1 MNNTVV
7 RTFSG
12 IAFLVVVLAGL
23 LINKYLFAVLLIA
36 MMGTMLYEFYRMTMG
51 PRYRLMQ
58 GLAIGFG
65 VLAFLSLFLVCA
77 FGLDRNLLAVNILLL
92 IALMVGT
99 LLVKDKK
106 DFRSFAFLFMG
117 LLYIAVPL
125 TLSNLVVF
133 DGNGGFSG
141 LLIVAFFCIIWSSD
155 VGAYCFGMLF
165 GKNGRK
171 LFPSISPKKSWAGF
185 WGGLVMS
192 LVAAYILYLTGMLAF
207 PLVHCL
213 VLAALMNVAGV
224 YGDLFESQWKRDAGI
239 KDSGNLIPGHGGA
252 LDRFDST
259 LFAMPAGVAY
269 LLLMHLI

>member
-12 IAFLVVVLAGL
+12 IAFLAVVLAGL
-23 LINKYLFAVLLIA
+23 LISKYLFAVLLVA
-36 MMGTMLYEFYRMTMG
+36 MMGTMLYEFYRMTLG
-51 PRYRLMQ
+51 SSYRLMQ

-65 VLAFLSLFLVCA
+65 LLSFLSLFLVCA
-77 FGLDRNLLAVNILLL
+77 FGMDRNILAVNILLL
-92 IALMVGT
+92 IALMVGM

-185 WGGLVMS
+185 WGGLLMS
-192 LVAAYILYLTGMLAF
+192 LLAAYILYLTGLLPY

>member
-51 PRYRLMQ
+51 TRYQLMQ

>member
-51 PRYRLMQ
+51 TRYRLMQ
-58 GLAIGFG
+58 GLTIGFG

>member
-12 IAFLVVVLAGL
+12 IAFLMVVLAGL

-51 PRYRLMQ
+51 TRYRLMQ
-58 GLAIGFG
+58 GLTIGFG

>member
-51 PRYRLMQ
+51 TRYQLMQ

-269 LLLMHLI
+269 LLLMHLL

>member
-51 PRYRLMQ
+51 TRYRLMQ
-58 GLAIGFG
+58 GLTIGFG

-207 PLVHCL
+207 PFVHCL

>member
-1 MNNTVV
+1 MNSTLT
-7 RTFSG
+7 RTWSG
-12 IAFLVVVLAGL
+12 ILFLAIVLSGL
-23 LINKYLFAVLLIA
+23 LISKYLFAVLLVA
-36 MMGTMLYEFYRMTMG
+36 MMATMLYEFYRMTMG
-51 PRYRLMQ
+51 SSYKLMQ
-58 GLAIGFG
+58 GLGIGFG
-65 VLAFLSLFLVCA
+65 VLSFLSLFCVCA
-77 FGLDRNLLAVNILLL
+77 FGLDWNILAVNIILL
-92 IALMVGT
+92 IVLMAGT

-106 DFRSFAFLFMG
+106 DFRSFAFLFTG

-133 DGNGGFSG
+133 QDGVFSG

-165 GKNGRK
+165 GKNGKK

-185 WGGLVMS
+185 WGGLLMA
-192 LVAAYILYLTGMLAF
+192 LVAAYILYLTHLLPY

-213 VLAALMNVAGV
+213 ILAAVMNIAGV

-239 KDSGNLIPGHGGA
+239 KDSGNLIPGHGGV